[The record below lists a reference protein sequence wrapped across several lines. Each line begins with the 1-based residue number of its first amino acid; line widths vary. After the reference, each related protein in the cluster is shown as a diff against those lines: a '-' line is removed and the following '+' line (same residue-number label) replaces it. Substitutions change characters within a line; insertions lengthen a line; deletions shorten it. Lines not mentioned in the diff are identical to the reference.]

1 LSDNT
6 QQEKSALFVATL
18 SSFMGP
24 FIISSVNVALPAI
37 QKEFSA
43 DAVTL
48 SWVATALL
56 LTVAIFLIPM
66 GKIGDIYGRK
76 KVFAWG
82 LAVYTFASLLGA
94 FSISMPML
102 ITVRI
107 LQGFGAAMFVTT
119 GMAIITSIFP
129 PHKRGRAIG
138 IYVAAVY
145 IGLSVGPFAGGF
157 LTQYLGW
164 RSNFAAVV
172 PFGVAS
178 VWVTLKYLKGE
189 WADAKGEKFDIAGSL
204 LYAAAVFLLVYGASL
219 IPQMLALYFILTGAV
234 TLLVFIRLELH
245 TLHPVFEVR
254 LFSKNKLFAFSSL
267 AALINYAATFA
278 VTFLLSL
285 YLQYIKGL
293 DPRTAGTVLVAQPVI
308 MAIFSPMAGR
318 LSDRIEPR
326 LISSAGMALTALGL
340 FSFALVGT
348 ETRINTIVFIL
359 IMLGFGF
366 ALFSS
371 PNMSAIMGSVDKKF
385 YGIASGTVATM
396 RLLGQMISMAIA
408 MVVFAVFI
416 GRVEINPSNYELF
429 LKSVKISFV
438 IFTIMCVIGIFF
450 SFTRGELRSVPG
462 KHP

>member
-1 LSDNT
+1 LADHKT
-6 QQEKSALFVATL
+6 QEKSALFVATL

-43 DAVTL
+43 DAVVL

-56 LTVAIFLIPM
+56 LTISVFLIPM

-76 KVFAWG
+76 KVFTWG
-82 LAVYTFASLLGA
+82 LAIYTLASLMGA

-102 ITVRI
+102 IAVRVF
-107 LQGFGAAMFVTT
+107 QGFGAAMFVTT
-119 GMAIITSIFP
+119 GMAILTSVFP
-129 PHKRGRAIG
+129 PKRRGRAIG

-164 RSNFAAVV
+164 RSIFGVVV

-178 VWVTLKYLKGE
+178 VWVTLKYLKDE
-189 WADAKGEKFDIAGSL
+189 WADARGEKFDIAGSL
-204 LYAAAVFLLVYGASL
+204 LYAASVFLLVYGASL
-219 IPQMLALYFILTGAV
+219 LPQLLAVYFILTGAITMV
-234 TLLVFIRLELH
+234 VFVRLELY
-245 TLHPVFEVR
+245 TRQPVFEVR
-254 LFSKNKLFAFSSL
+254 LLSGNKLFAFSSL

-293 DPRTAGTVLVAQPVI
+293 DPRTAGTILVAQPVV
-308 MAIFSPMAGR
+308 MALFSPLAGR
-318 LSDRIEPR
+318 LSDRVEPR
-326 LISSAGMALTALGL
+326 LISSAGMTLTVMGL
-340 FSFALVGT
+340 FLFSLVGT
-348 ETRINTIVFIL
+348 TTGIIYIISTLV
-359 IMLGFGF
+359 MLGFGF

-371 PNMSAIMGSVDKKF
+371 PNMNAIMGSVDKKF
-385 YGIASGTVATM
+385 FGIASGTVATM
-396 RLLGQMISMAIA
+396 RLLGQMTSMAIA
-408 MVVFAVFI
+408 MVIFAVFI
-416 GRVEINPSNYELF
+416 GREQITPSNYELF

-438 IFTIMCVIGIFF
+438 VFTFLCVIGIFF
-450 SFTRGELRSVPG
+450 SLTRGELRTKTG
-462 KHP
+462 KQP